1 MKPQQL
7 QGLYFGRSA
16 DTAVLLVVLV
26 LVMLVLLVMLVVL
39 VVGD

>member
-16 DTAVLLVVLV
+16 DTP
-26 LVMLVLLVMLVVL
+26 VLLVMLVVL
-39 VVGD
+39 VVLVMLVVLVVGE

>member
-16 DTAVLLVVLV
+16 DTP
-26 LVMLVLLVMLVVL
+26 VLLVMLVVL
-39 VVGD
+39 VVLVLVVLVVGE